1 MRIYTHTYI
10 CGCVYI
16 HVFKPYTHTVYT
28 HTRTPRG
35 LNLSAHTH
43 TDTCICTHTL
53 TILCDHPNPVAI
65 GLIFPLDA
73 FEFSSTLL
81 FHSHFFLQ
89 DTYFSFPKL
98 ALPTSL
104 H

>member
-1 MRIYTHTYI
+1 M
-10 CGCVYI
+10 CVYTYVYMWVCIYMCLNHI
-16 HVFKPYTHTVYT
+16 HTWFIHTH
-28 HTRTPRG
+28 TPRG

-43 TDTCICTHTL
+43 TDTCTCTHTL
-53 TILCDHPNPVAI
+53 TILCDHPSPVAI

-73 FEFSSTLL
+73 FEFPSTLL